1 MELFKDIL
9 DAEGY
14 EVYQAFNSEEAFTV
28 LNVAKPDL
36 ILMDIQLPG
45 MDGLTLTRLLK
56 ANENFKDIP
65 IIAVTAHT
73 MKGDRE
79 KALAAGCD
87 SYVPKPIDIKLFLS
101 VIEDFISKR
110 KGAGDSGQGLEGSS
124 EKGRSQ
130 I

>member
-14 EVYQAFNSEEAFTV
+14 KVYQAFNSEEAFTV

-110 KGAGDSGQGLEGSS
+110 KGSGDSGQGLEGSS

>member
-110 KGAGDSGQGLEGSS
+110 KGAGGSGQGLEGSS